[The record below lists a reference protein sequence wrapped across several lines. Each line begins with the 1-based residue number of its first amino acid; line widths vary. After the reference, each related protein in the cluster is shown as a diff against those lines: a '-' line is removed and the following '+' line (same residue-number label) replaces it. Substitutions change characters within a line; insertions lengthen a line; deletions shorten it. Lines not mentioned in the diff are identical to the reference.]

1 MKNQNN
7 TNEAK
12 FLEYFEN
19 HPEVIKMRKLM
30 RMAYAKCN
38 IVEANRYASMISSLK
53 EKVAKSFIESR
64 ERLIDVEA
72 KMTPEENHILALKL
86 NKLMFLS
93 DAIDEAVF
101 SINEI
106 LKKYHSD
113 FREFDEFKNA
123 AKIGQ
128 KHIAAFLDNGNDN
141 AKETF
146 AELTEEMNKAID
158 DMIEEHIFIKK
169 EEMERDLD

>member
-1 MKNQNN
+1 MKKQND
-7 TNEAK
+7 TDEK
-12 FLEYFEN
+12 RFLEYFEN

-30 RMAYAKCN
+30 SMAYAKCN
-38 IVEANRYASMISSLK
+38 IVEANRYASMIGSLK
-53 EKVAKSFIESR
+53 EKVAKSFVESR

-72 KMTPEENHILALKL
+72 RMAPEENHIMALKL

-106 LKKYHSD
+106 LKKYKAN
-113 FREFDEFKNA
+113 FKEFDEFKNA

-128 KHIAAFLDNGNDN
+128 KHIAAFLNNGNDN
-141 AKETF
+141 VKETF
-146 AELTEEMNKAID
+146 AEFTEYMNKEID
-158 DMIEEHIFIKK
+158 GMVERYIFVKK
-169 EEMERDLD
+169 EEES

>member
-1 MKNQNN
+1 MKKNN
-7 TNEAK
+7 TDEAK

-53 EKVAKSFIESR
+53 ERVAKSFVESR

-72 KMTPEENHILALKL
+72 RMTPEENNIMALKL

-93 DAIDEAVF
+93 DAIDEAIF

-106 LKKYHSD
+106 LKKYKAD
-113 FREFDEFKNA
+113 FREFDEFRNA

-128 KHIAAFLDNGNDN
+128 RHIAAFLNNGNDN
-141 AKETF
+141 VKETF
-146 AELTEEMNKAID
+146 AEFTEYMNKAID
-158 DMIEEHIFIKK
+158 DMIEDHIFVK
-169 EEMERDLD
+169 EKNE

>member
-1 MKNQNN
+1 MKKQNN
-7 TNEAK
+7 TDEAK

-19 HPEVIKMRKLM
+19 HPEVVKMRKLM

-38 IVEANRYASMISSLK
+38 IVEANRYASMIGSLK

-72 KMTPEENHILALKL
+72 RMTPEENHIMALKL

-106 LKKYHSD
+106 LKKYKAD
-113 FREFDEFKNA
+113 FREFDEFRNA

-128 KHIAAFLDNGNDN
+128 KHIAAFLNNGNDN
-141 AKETF
+141 VKETF
-146 AELTEEMNKAID
+146 AEFTEYINKTID
-158 DMIEEHIFIKK
+158 DMIEEHIFIKQ
-169 EEMERDLD
+169 EEKS